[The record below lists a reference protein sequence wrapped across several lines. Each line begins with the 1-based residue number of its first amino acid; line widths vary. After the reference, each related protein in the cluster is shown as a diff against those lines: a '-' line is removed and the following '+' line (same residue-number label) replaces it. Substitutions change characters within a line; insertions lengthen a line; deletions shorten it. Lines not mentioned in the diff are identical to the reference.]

1 MTTDQ
6 AGYSSDEGNI
16 MCANLNEVFGRIN
29 NDGYVDILYISD
41 GERVYLLDVDG
52 VYPVGSPFSTKCDEH
67 RYGIV
72 LTVEQCKKLNI
83 EIE

>member
-1 MTTDQ
+1 M
-6 AGYSSDEGNI
+6 S
-16 MCANLNEVFGRIN
+16 ANLNEVFGRIN

-41 GERVYLLDVDG
+41 GERVTRLDVAG
-52 VYPVGSPFSTKCDEH
+52 VYPVGSPFSTRCDEH
-67 RYGIV
+67 KDGIV